1 MLTFHTVSGVAA
13 LLAGLATCVM
23 TKGTRLHRRIGW
35 LYSVAMYSLCLSSFF
50 ISADILSFIEVAG
63 MHYGIFHV
71 FALWGTLQLSVGLY
85 VMIRRAEI
93 DNAVHWHLYNML
105 WSVVGLVMAT
115 NSHLFRYVAPWITQQ
130 LQVPMG
136 WGIGITG
143 VLLWGVPATIGTIWI
158 ERIRPRY
165 LDENLHEAPD
175 AVRQA
180 AA

>member
-35 LYSVAMYSLCLSSFF
+35 LYSVSMYSLCLSSFF

-71 FALWGTLQLSVGLY
+71 FALWGTIQLSVGLY
-85 VMIRRAEI
+85 IMIRRDAFTDALE
-93 DNAVHWHLYNML
+93 WHLYNML

-115 NSHLFRYVAPWITQQ
+115 NSHLFGSVSPWITSQTG
-130 LQVPMG
+130 LSMG
-136 WGIGITG
+136 WGIGLTG
-143 VLLWGVPATIGTIWI
+143 LLLWGVPLVVGIVWI
-158 ERIRPRY
+158 ERLRPRY
-165 LDENLHEAPD
+165 RNATAD
-175 AVRQA
+175 AVA
-180 AA
+180 ARG

>member
-1 MLTFHTVSGVAA
+1 MLLLHTVSGILA
-13 LLAGLATCVM
+13 LIFGLATCVLV
-23 TKGTRLHRRIGW
+23 KGTPLHRRVGW
-35 LYSVAMYSLCLSSFF
+35 IYSGSMYTLCLSSFL
-50 ISADILSFIEVAG
+50 ISADILTFVEVAG

-165 LDENLHEAPD
+165 LDENLDEAPD